1 MAAMYVGTSPPVPP
15 KNIGNDDD
23 LHKNNLNS
31 DVDNYHSEEFE
42 EQNSMTSSN
51 SSTTL
56 SQKYL
61 VSTTAS
67 NSNTNSIIIM
77 NRSDDNS
84 HCRNSGDRKRN
95 SVIQKQPEEVFD
107 PPDGGFQVSNN
118 FYVKNFD
125 EKS

>member
-61 VSTTAS
+61 VS
-67 NSNTNSIIIM
+67 
-77 NRSDDNS
+77 
-84 HCRNSGDRKRN
+84 K
-95 SVIQKQPEEVFD
+95 F
-107 PPDGGFQVSNN
+107 
-118 FYVKNFD
+118 
-125 EKS
+125 